1 MKTSRFGI
9 VLRTLVLLATLG
21 LGLPSCSPKKEAAA
35 VKPVPQ
41 YSIGQFYKNTRFTA
55 AAFSPDETKLLVHGD
70 RTGIYNLSEI
80 TLVDGAEKPV
90 TASTVESFFAV
101 DYVQSTGEVIYS
113 ADKGGDENSHLYLM
127 GANGKTTDLTP
138 SPKEKATFAGWSKDR
153 KTMYYVSN
161 RRDPKMFDLYKMTA
175 GKWKPVMLYKNTG
188 GYQVAALSWNEK
200 TVALTLSITTS
211 VNQLFLCDLA
221 SGKMTEVSDPKVPG
235 IYNPSEFSLDDASLF
250 YVTDAGKE
258 FQYLVKYD
266 IASGA
271 RSSIYETNWDVM
283 YSALSENGTYRV
295 IAVNADGKNVLKVVD
310 TRTGADVA
318 MPEIPDGDVAS
329 VIISPSEKLME
340 LTVGTSKA
348 PSNLYLYTFATKELK
363 KLTNTLNPELDPA
376 SLVSATVVRFRSF
389 DSLEIPA
396 IFYRP
401 LAATADA
408 KVPALVWVHG
418 GPGGQSRVGYSAFIQ
433 YLVNHGYAVLA
444 VNNRGS
450 SGYGKSFFAM
460 DDRNHG
466 DKDLMDCVYG
476 KKYLQSLDIIE
487 PAKIGILGGS
497 YGGFMTMAAMT
508 SKPDEFAVGVNL
520 FGVTNWLRTLRSV
533 PPYWE
538 SFRKALYAEMGDP
551 TTADSVRL
559 YNISPVFHADKVK
572 NPVMV
577 LQGAND
583 VRVLKAE
590 SDDIVA
596 AVKKNNV
603 PVEYIVFPDEG
614 HGFLKKENEIKG
626 YGAVLEFLDKHLKG
640 AATAGTY

>member
-1 MKTSRFGI
+1 LFLI
-9 VLRTLVLLATLG
+9 
-21 LGLPSCSPKKEAAA
+21 LPGCSPKKDAPP
-35 VKPVPQ
+35 KQVPL
-41 YSIGQFYKNTRFTA
+41 YSVGQFYKNARITA
-55 AAFSPDETKLLVHGD
+55 AAFSPDETKLLVTGD
-70 RTGIYNLSEI
+70 RSGIFNLSEI
-80 TLVDGAEKPV
+80 TLADASEKPV
-90 TASTVESFFAV
+90 TSSTVESYFAV
-101 DYVQSTGEVIYS
+101 DYVRAPGGVLYS
-113 ADKGGDENSHLYLM
+113 ADKGGDENDHIYFLRAD
-127 GANGKTTDLTP
+127 GTTTDLTP
-138 SPKEKATFAGWSKDR
+138 NPKEKANFAGWSKDR

-175 GKWKPVMLYKNTG
+175 GAWKPVMLYKNTA
-188 GYQVAALSWNEK
+188 GYQVASLSWDEK
-200 TVALTLSITTS
+200 VVALTLGVTTS
-211 VNQLFLCDLA
+211 VNRLFLCDLA
-221 SGKMTEVSDPKVPG
+221 TGKTKEISDAEHPAM
-235 IYNPSEFSLDDASLF
+235 YNPSEFSLDNASLF

-266 IASGA
+266 IAGGA
-271 RSSIYETNWDVM
+271 RSTVYETGWDVM

-318 MPEIPDGDVAS
+318 IPEIPDGDVAS

-348 PSNLYLYTFATKELK
+348 PSNVYLYTFATKELK

-376 SLVSATVVRFRSF
+376 NLVAASVVRFRSF

-401 LAATADA
+401 LAASPGA

-450 SGYGKSFFAM
+450 SGYGKTFFAM

-466 DKDLMDCVYG
+466 DKDLTDCVYG
-476 KKYLQSLDIIE
+476 KKYLQSLDVVD

-508 SKPDEFAVGVNL
+508 SRPEEFAVGVNL
-520 FGVTNWLRTLRSV
+520 FGVTNWIRTLRSV

-551 TTADSVRL
+551 GTADSVRL
-559 YNISPVFHADKVK
+559 YDISPVFHADRVK
-572 NPVMV
+572 HPVMV

-583 VRVLKAE
+583 VRVLQAE

-596 AVKKNNV
+596 AIRKNNV

-614 HGFLKKENEIKG
+614 HGFVKKENEIKG

-640 AATAGTY
+640 SAAAAGTH